1 MKNLLTRTLTGILF
15 ISIITAAVLAG
26 AYAFLIV
33 FGIIALLGYI
43 EFLNLTQLGRR
54 FDQGLF
60 VVDMAG
66 ACALFL
72 AIFSFSGQIPANMQ
86 KAAILTYL
94 IYLAARPI
102 IQLYKSPDKSPVAG
116 WAYSILGQI
125 YVVLPLAL
133 LSVWG
138 YSKELQLLLGHP
150 EYLLMALFVFVWT
163 NDTGAYIVGCT
174 LGKHRLFERISPKKS
189 WEGSIGGGILA
200 LASAFVFASCF
211 PSMMSTAEWLGL
223 AFVVILFGTWGDLTE
238 SLLKRT
244 LGIKDSGTI
253 LPGHGG
259 FLDRFDSA
267 LMAIPAAVIYLYAV
281 SLA

>member
-15 ISIITAAVLAG
+15 ISLITAAVLAG
-26 AYAFLIV
+26 AYAFLVV

-72 AIFSFSGQIPANMQ
+72 AIFSFSGQIPVNMQ

-102 IQLYKSPDKSPVAG
+102 IQLYKSPDKSPVVG

-189 WEGSIGGGILA
+189 WEGFFG
-200 LASAFVFASCF
+200 
-211 PSMMSTAEWLGL
+211 GL
-223 AFVVILFGTWGDLTE
+223 AFCIILASFLNYLIPGILTTPQWIGMGVLTSIFSTWGDLCE

-244 LGIKDSGTI
+244 AGVKDSGKI

-259 FLDRFDSA
+259 ILDRFDSELIA
-267 LMAIPAAVIYLYAV
+267 SPVIFIYL
-281 SLA
+281 SFIL